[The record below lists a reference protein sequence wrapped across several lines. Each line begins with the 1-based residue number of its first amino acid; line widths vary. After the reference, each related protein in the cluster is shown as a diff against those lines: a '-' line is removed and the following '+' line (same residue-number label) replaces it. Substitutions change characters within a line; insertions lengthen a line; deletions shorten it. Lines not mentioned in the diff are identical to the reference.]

1 MAPLPRRV
9 IGNYEEVTYPPLNAN
24 CVVVGAC
31 SSKFRIHA
39 RKNLLPRTD
48 CFGPGDDRVA
58 NFRSLLITAHQESG
72 TEIGKCNCKLSRR
85 LNSLCTP
92 LRMVLPISDCN
103 APRNCSL
110 PMGVPLDAETVY
122 DTSQPYVRRRAKP
135 LNSHTVS
142 KFLSIQVHQDVP
154 CGWSI
159 LLREAMNSSSL
170 MAERPPL
177 AAK

>member
-1 MAPLPRRV
+1 MPVDHEMLIEP
-9 IGNYEEVTYPPLNAN
+9 EVTYPPLNAKR
-24 CVVVGAC
+24 VVVGAC
-31 SSKFRIHA
+31 SSKVRIHA
-39 RKNLLPRTD
+39 RKNLLPGTD
-48 CFGPGDDRVA
+48 CLGPGDLTVA
-58 NFRSLLITAHQESG
+58 NLRPRLVATHQEIG

-142 KFLSIQVHQDVP
+142 KFLSIQVHQDVR

-159 LLREAMNSSSL
+159 LLREAMKTQGFS
-170 MAERPPL
+170 AGERNGC
-177 AAK
+177 